1 MNDLGVIAAAAVAFA
16 SACGFALSTSL
27 QHRSAGE
34 APASVQSSA
43 GVLRFV
49 VTKPAWLLGITI
61 GAGAFVLH
69 AAALKL
75 GAIALVQP
83 IMITGVVL
91 AVPVRAALDRSL
103 PTKGELRSVLIT
115 ALGLAAFLV
124 VANPVPST
132 DAPDRQAALLAT
144 LLCLG
149 LAALAS
155 AVGARAQHPRTHAL
169 WLGIS
174 AGVLFGLVAGL
185 LKLIVG
191 DIGDA
196 SPADLL
202 TSWPLW
208 ALIGAGVSGM
218 AINQR
223 AYQIAPLS
231 MSMPVLNIVDVLVAL
246 GLGAWAF
253 GEAPAHSPLALVIQ
267 AVALA
272 CMAFGLQQI
281 ARTHERTEVR

>member
-1 MNDLGVIAAAAVAFA
+1 
-16 SACGFALSTSL
+16 
-27 QHRSAGE
+27 
-34 APASVQSSA
+34 
-43 GVLRFV
+43 V
-49 VTKPAWLLGITI
+49 VTRPAWLLGITI
-61 GAGAFVLH
+61 GAVAFVLH
-69 AAALKL
+69 AGALKL

-124 VANPVPST
+124 VANPVPSA
-132 DAPDRQAALLAT
+132 DLPDRQAALLGT
-144 LLCLG
+144 LLCFG
-149 LAALAS
+149 LAAVAS
-155 AVGARAQHPRTHAL
+155 AVGARAHRPRTHAL

-191 DIGDA
+191 EIGDA
-196 SPADLL
+196 SPAELL

-267 AVALA
+267 AMALA

>member
-27 QHRSAGE
+27 QHRSAGQ

-124 VANPVPST
+124 VANPVPSA
-132 DAPDRQAALLAT
+132 DAPGSSGRTARDAAVPRAGRSRERGRRT
-144 LLCLG
+144 CT
-149 LAALAS
+149 AS
-155 AVGARAQHPRTHAL
+155 AHART
-169 WLGIS
+169 GGS
-174 AGVLFGLVAGL
+174 
-185 LKLIVG
+185 
-191 DIGDA
+191 A
-196 SPADLL
+196 SPRE
-202 TSWPLW
+202 SS
-208 ALIGAGVSGM
+208 SGSS
-218 AINQR
+218 R
-223 AYQIAPLS
+223 VCS
-231 MSMPVLNIVDVLVAL
+231 S
-246 GLGAWAF
+246 
-253 GEAPAHSPLALVIQ
+253 
-267 AVALA
+267 
-272 CMAFGLQQI
+272 
-281 ARTHERTEVR
+281 